1 MIETYFNAER
11 IHGLMFVAVGLV
23 TAGLAVWAWRHAPF
37 WRGAAWPLLVVALI
51 QLLVGVSL
59 WWQSPKESV
68 RVQQIVAQERARI
81 ASEEIPRMQGVMKGF
96 RTLRQIELG
105 LLAVGLLLL
114 LFASR
119 GSVWQGVGLGLAV
132 QVGLVMV
139 LDVFAEKRGLVY
151 LDWLRAL

>member
-11 IHGLMFVAVGLV
+11 THGLMFVVVGLG

-37 WRGAAWPLLVVALI
+37 WRGVSWPLLAVALI
-51 QLLVGVSL
+51 QLLAGASL

-68 RVQQIVAQERARI
+68 RVQHIVAQERARI

-96 RTLRQIELG
+96 RTLRRIELG
-105 LLAVGLLLL
+105 LLAVGFLLL

-132 QVGLVMV
+132 QVGLVMA
-139 LDVFAEKRGLVY
+139 LDVLAEKRGQIYV
-151 LDWLRAL
+151 DWLRTL